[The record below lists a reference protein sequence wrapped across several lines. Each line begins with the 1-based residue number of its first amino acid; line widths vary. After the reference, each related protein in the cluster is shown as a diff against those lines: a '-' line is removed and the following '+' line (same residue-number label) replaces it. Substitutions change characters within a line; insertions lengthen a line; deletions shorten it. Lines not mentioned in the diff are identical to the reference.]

1 MKKSLPAGRRGTAL
15 LLVIFIIAAFLFMAT
30 LFAKIVYNGYA
41 SANANLVREQA
52 FSLAEAGLEKGKV
65 ELTHNPNWFTDFP
78 YYHVDDIKWLTHF
91 AAGSRGS
98 LGEGYFKIVRER
110 GKNRLYAIGYKGN
123 GVVILKATFSTPP
136 FKTLK
141 WQEL

>member
-1 MKKSLPAGRRGTAL
+1 MKKGTAL
-15 LLVIFIIAAFLFMAT
+15 LLVIFIITAFLFMAA

-41 SANANLVREQA
+41 SANATLVREQA

-78 YYHVDDIKWLTHF
+78 YHRVDDAEWLTTF

-98 LGEGYFKIVRER
+98 LGEGYYKIVRER
-110 GKNRLYAIGYKGN
+110 GKNRLYAIGYKGK
-123 GVVILKATFSTPP
+123 GVVILKATFTTPP
-136 FKTLK
+136 FKTLRWK
-141 WQEL
+141 EL